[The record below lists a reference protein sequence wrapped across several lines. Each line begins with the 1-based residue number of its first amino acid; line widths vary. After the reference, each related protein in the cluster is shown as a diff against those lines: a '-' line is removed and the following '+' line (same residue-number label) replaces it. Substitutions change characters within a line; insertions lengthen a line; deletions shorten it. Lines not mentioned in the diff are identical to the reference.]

1 MNSMSYMRFSV
12 LFHLVGVLALL
23 WGTLAAAAPL
33 SAALEHESA
42 IGLSAAYLK
51 EQDGR
56 LDLAGA
62 VASYE
67 AGKFTPGENP
77 VLNFG
82 IGSKPVWI
90 HFAVD
95 NPSGAPLDRRL
106 SIETSWLDSVEV
118 AIRYQGRTVAHY
130 LLGDGQPFAQRPVES
145 RFLAFDH
152 AFNTGVS
159 DVYLRVATP
168 DPMVVPIYLMSSDA
182 VRTREARQTYS
193 YGFVYG
199 FLLALMAYNAMLF
212 ASLRSLRYLYYALY
226 LGAFVAMNIAYTG
239 HGYAWFWPSSV
250 KWQQWSNPV
259 LMCLFAL
266 SGLLFA
272 TRFLD
277 TRENFPRIHRAVVGF
292 SAGCAL
298 LLAAAVLLGSQLGA
312 LLVAFNVALLFSFI
326 MLFLGAIAVHS
337 GQKPARY
344 FLLAAFITMLGA
356 VLTTLSVWGFI
367 PHDNWTFRAV
377 EIGMLA
383 DATLLALALA
393 RQFRIVQEE
402 KIQAEALAQL
412 DPLTGLNNRRAF
424 YEKTASLWG
433 TALRNRRNA
442 CVMLLD
448 IDLFKQINDT
458 HGHTHGDQVLTAI
471 AEKLKKSVRQ
481 GDVLARWGGEEFIVY
496 LPETNPQE
504 ATLLAERLRAAIA
517 AARIAH
523 ATGESAVTASFGVA
537 QMDARHA
544 TLDSLIACADNLL
557 YQSKEQGR
565 NRVTSDPVGGQ
576 FQEA

>member
-1 MNSMSYMRFSV
+1 MSFSI
-12 LFHLVGVLALL
+12 LFHLLSVLALV
-23 WGTLAAAAPL
+23 WSTLAAAAPI
-33 SAALEHESA
+33 SGALEHENA
-42 IGLSAAYLK
+42 IGLSTGYLK
-51 EQDGR
+51 EQDAR
-56 LDLAGA
+56 LELSDAL
-62 VASYE
+62 ASYK
-67 AGKFTPGENP
+67 AGKFTPGERP

-82 IGSKPVWI
+82 IGAKPVWI
-90 HFAVD
+90 HFVVD
-95 NPSGAPLDRRL
+95 NPAGAPLDRRL

-118 AIRYQGRTVAHY
+118 AVQHQGRTVANY
-130 LLGDGQPFAQRPVES
+130 TLGDGQPFALRPVNS
-145 RFLAFDH
+145 RFFAFDH
-152 AFNTGVS
+152 AFNTGLS
-159 DVYLRVATP
+159 DVYLRIATP
-168 DPMVVPIYLMSSDA
+168 DPMLVPIFLMSPDTARSRE
-182 VRTREARQTYS
+182 VRQVYS

-212 ASLRSLRYLYYALY
+212 ASLRSSRYLYYALY

-259 LMCLFAL
+259 LMCIFAL

-277 TRENFPRIHRAVVGF
+277 TRENFPRIHRAVFGF

-298 LLAAAVLLGSQLGA
+298 LLAAAVFLGSQLLA
-312 LLVAFNVALLFSFI
+312 LLIAFNVALLFSFI
-326 MLFLGAIAVHS
+326 MLFLGAIAVYS

-367 PHDNWTFRAV
+367 PNNNWTFRAV

-424 YEKTASLWG
+424 YEKTAALWS
-433 TALRNRRNA
+433 TALRNKRNA

-458 HGHTHGDQVLTAI
+458 HGHTHGDQVLVAI

-481 GDVLARWGGEEFIVY
+481 GDVAARWGGEEFIVY

-504 ATLLAERLRAAIA
+504 ATMLAERLRSAIA
-517 AARIAH
+517 NTRIAH
-523 ATGESAVTASFGVA
+523 AKGESAVTASFGVA
-537 QMDARHA
+537 QKDSQHA
-544 TLDSLIACADNLL
+544 TLDSLIACADNLM
-557 YQSKEQGR
+557 YQSKQQGR
-565 NRVTSDPVGGQ
+565 NRVASDFVAGQ
-576 FQEA
+576 FQEV